1 MINRILDFVGIGRIT
16 RSDDSGNIQLLQIT
30 EGAVGQG
37 GDDRVI
43 ENVRRL
49 IEFGFS
55 SLPPIDSEVVMIRRA
70 ADRSLSI
77 AIASNHRASRPRDLA
92 AGDTVIYDLRGNQV
106 RLTADGIEVRAAD
119 AAVKVSGAT
128 TVTVTASEKVRVEA
142 PTLECTGDVVSRADG
157 SPVSL
162 NALRDA
168 YDAHKH
174 GGVSTG
180 TSSTAIT
187 DHPV

>member
-30 EGAVGQG
+30 EGAVGEG

-43 ENVRRL
+43 ANVRRL
-49 IEFGFS
+49 TEFGFS

-70 ADRSLSI
+70 GDRSLSI

-92 AGDTVIYDLRGNQV
+92 VGDTVIYDQRGNQV

-119 AAVKVSGAT
+119 TPVKVTGAT
-128 TVTVTASEKVRVEA
+128 LVTVTASDKVRVEA
-142 PTLECTGDVVSRADG
+142 ATLECTGDVVSRCDG
-157 SPVSL
+157 GAVSL

-168 YDAHKH
+168 YAAHKH
-174 GGVSTG
+174 GGISTG
-180 TSSTAIT
+180 TASTSIT
-187 DHPV
+187 DHPA